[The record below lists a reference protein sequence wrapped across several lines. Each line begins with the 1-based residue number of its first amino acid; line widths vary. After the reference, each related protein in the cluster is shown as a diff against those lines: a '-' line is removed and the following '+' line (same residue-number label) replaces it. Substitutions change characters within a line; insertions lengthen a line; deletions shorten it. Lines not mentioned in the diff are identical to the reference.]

1 MTPPGRRHGV
11 LDSAAGLVP
20 FGHLGW
26 GYRRRRDFAQRANE
40 YLTDGL
46 RHGQR
51 VVYVGA
57 GTVDTL
63 NEEVDGLRRHM
74 PVDVADG
81 WVEVI
86 PVDEFYVFERGSDV
100 VDPDASVLARVA
112 ATEQALAQGFT
123 GFRAVVDVT
132 AVARTERQRESF
144 SMFELLI
151 DQQMA
156 RLPVSALC
164 AYDVSAL
171 GAAADKLMCLHPYV
185 NAGSVPIRV
194 YTGIGA
200 DLTVSGHLQSHA
212 RHDVIDVLRDA
223 WRRSGRPEITV
234 DARAAGGDGHTAVHA
249 LTELEA
255 AAAFDGVFVTLWTA
269 QAGAAALA
277 DRLGLNH
284 VRIDVVP
291 ETGEDIAV
299 EHLHARIAQLTNR
312 MAGAPAI
319 EQAKGMLMLTFE
331 LSDDAAFALLRQ
343 LSQDN
348 NVVLREVAERVV
360 AAFLSHGPRPGRDVA
375 TEFLRGVRDELRNL
389 PR

>member
-11 LDSAAGLVP
+11 LDSAAGLIP

-26 GYRRRRDFAQRANE
+26 GYHRRRDFAQRANE

-63 NEEVDGLRRHM
+63 NEEVDGVRRHM

-112 ATEQALAQGFT
+112 ATEQALAQGFA

-144 SMFELLI
+144 SMFEMLI

-164 AYDVSAL
+164 AYDISAL
-171 GAAADKLMCLHPYV
+171 GAAADKLVCLHPYV
-185 NAGSVPIRV
+185 NVGSVPVRV

-200 DLTVSGHLQSHA
+200 DLTVSGHLRSHS
-212 RHDVIDVLRDA
+212 RHDVIDLLQVA
-223 WRRSGRPEITV
+223 WRRSGQPAVTV
-234 DARAAGGDGHTAVHA
+234 DARAVGGDNHA
-249 LTELEA
+249 AARTLADLDA
-255 AAAFDGVFVTLWTA
+255 AAARDGVTLTVWTVH
-269 QAGAAALA
+269 AAAADLA
-277 DRLGLNH
+277 ALLGLQH
-284 VRIDVVP
+284 IKIEVVP
-291 ETGEDIAV
+291 ETGGDIAV

-312 MAGAPAI
+312 IAGAPTI
-319 EQAKGMLMLTFE
+319 EQAKGMLMLTFA

-360 AAFLSHGPRPGRDVA
+360 AAFLSHGPRPERAAA
-375 TEFLRGVRDELRNL
+375 TDFLLGVRDELHRL
-389 PR
+389 P